1 MANPVVGIVVVILGV
16 VAAWR
21 PDRIS
26 SATHSWDTRM
36 SPRLAPYFQLSGRF
50 VRVIGILFI
59 VAGVLTIAFELLL

>member
-1 MANPVVGIVVVILGV
+1 MGNLVVGIVVVLLGV

-26 SATHSWDTRM
+26 SATHSWDTRL
-36 SPRLAPYFQLSGRF
+36 SPRFAPYFRLSNTF

-59 VAGVLTIAFELLL
+59 VAGVLTIAFELL